1 MGLRPG
7 HCYSDATKRAYSRLA
22 VKVHRKNYIGAA
34 PGLKTRQFNMG
45 NPLRDFT
52 HILDLVVTKK
62 VQIRDNAFESLRIS
76 INRFL
81 ANNLGKDGFFMKIR
95 VYPHNILRENKQAQ
109 GAGAD
114 RISKGMS
121 QSFGKPIGRAARV
134 RVNQKI
140 VSVLVDEENV
150 EIARKALQRAL
161 ARIPTGINIVVH
173 TDTKSIGTKPS
184 KVREIVEDEKKEDEK
199 KEEGKETEEKEGD
212 EKETEEKKDEKE
224 SDEKQKDAKTVKKK

>member
-7 HCYSDATKRAYSRLA
+7 HCYSYRKKRAYSRLA
-22 VKVHRKNYIGAA
+22 VKVHRKNFIGAA

-45 NPLRDFT
+45 NPLKDFS
-52 HILDLVVTKK
+52 HILDLTVTKR

-81 ANNLGKDGFFMKIR
+81 VNKVGKEGFFMKIR

-121 QSFGKPIGRAARV
+121 HSFGKPIGRAARV
-134 RVNQKI
+134 RPGQKI

-150 EIARKALQRAL
+150 EVAKMALKRAL
-161 ARIPTGINIVVH
+161 SRIPTGIEIKVH
-173 TDTKSIGTKPS
+173 KDTSSIGTKPS
-184 KVREIVEDEKKEDEK
+184 KVKELVEDKKEEEK
-199 KEEGKETEEKEGD
+199 KEEGKEEKKED
-212 EKETEEKKDEKE
+212 EKEEEKKEDEKE
-224 SDEKQKDAKTVKKK
+224 KTNEKKEEKTTEKK